1 MSNEVLNRNVSFKNN
16 MHRRISDPML
26 YRFMCLFF
34 VAFAL
39 IPLAGATVTDLQ
51 VSPVNP
57 VVGDTIIISGT
68 ESGANE
74 INAIASFTKVVTPS
88 GGQYEYLV
96 GSVEIPKG
104 SKNFAVTAVGVNDLY
119 VNVKLYGYIP
129 LTIGKD
135 ASSGTATISQSN
147 VPSGTHKIKIFGLA
161 ETGVSSVSLK
171 ITATQGIDIDP
182 DGHFEYRYSTGSIP
196 VGDFNLN
203 VGGSTKTVTLRAS
216 SGDTDVV
223 DDGGASGGGG
233 GGASEEQAENIVV
246 KETYPL
252 NVYTDTPAIC
262 EFSEQENPLM
272 SINFTS
278 NKNVRSVPVLVEVL
292 HDTSALVLEPA
303 PNIVYK
309 NVNIL
314 IGFAGFDE
322 NIESAAIS
330 FKVDKNWIDDNN
342 IDRHSITLMHYDDA
356 LDIWEKVVTELIGEN
371 ESEIYYQAFPSE
383 FSPFAIVGK
392 KYIDMALPED
402 PMPAA
407 SETTETISDPVT
419 KVVASTPDTNVEST
433 FVPASAE
440 DTLATDNGIVDERIE
455 RKYIWIGLFAGIAL
469 LGFLKIRR
477 VI

>member
-1 MSNEVLNRNVSFKNN
+1 MSNEVLNRNMSYRYNTY
-16 MHRRISDPML
+16 RRISDPML
-26 YRFMCLFF
+26 YRSMCLFL
-34 VAFAL
+34 VTFAL

-51 VSPVNP
+51 VSPENP

-68 ESGANE
+68 ESVASE

-104 SKNFAVTAVGVNDLY
+104 SKNFAVTAVGVDDLY

-161 ETGVSSVSLK
+161 ETGVSFVNLK
-171 ITATQGIDIDP
+171 ITATQGIDVDP
-182 DGHFEYRYSTGSIP
+182 DGYFEYRYSTGSIP

-252 NVYTDTPAIC
+252 NVYTDTPMIC
-262 EFSEQENPLM
+262 EFSEPENPLM

-330 FKVDKNWIDDNN
+330 FNVDKNWIDDNN

-371 ESEIYYQAFPSE
+371 ESEIYYRAFPSE

-392 KYIDMALPED
+392 EYIGMASPEEPMPVTLETTDAVSD
-402 PMPAA
+402 PM
-407 SETTETISDPVT
+407 DKGVT
-419 KVVASTPDTNVEST
+419 STPENSDEST
-433 FVPASAE
+433 FVPTSEE
-440 DTLATDNGIVDERIE
+440 DTLATDNGIVEKTIE
-455 RKYIWIGLFAGIAL
+455 RKYMWVILSAIVVLFGILRIG
-469 LGFLKIRR
+469 R

>member
-1 MSNEVLNRNVSFKNN
+1 
-16 MHRRISDPML
+16 
-26 YRFMCLFF
+26 MCLFLIT
-34 VAFAL
+34 FAV

-51 VSPVNP
+51 VSPENP
-57 VVGDTIIISGT
+57 VVGDVIIISGT
-68 ESGANE
+68 ESSASE

-88 GGQYEYLV
+88 GGEYEYLV

-104 SKNFAVTAVGVNDLY
+104 SKSFAVTAVGVEDVY
-119 VNVKLYGYIP
+119 VNVKLYGYVP

-135 ASSGTATISQSN
+135 ASSGTATISQSK
-147 VPSGTHKIKIFGLA
+147 VPPGTHKIKIFGLT
-161 ETGVSSVSLK
+161 ETGASSVSLT
-171 ITATQGIDIDP
+171 ITATQGIDVDP

-203 VGGSTKTVTLRAS
+203 VGGSTKTITLRAS
-216 SGDTDVV
+216 SGDADVV
-223 DDGGASGGGG
+223 DDGGASGGGA
-233 GGASEEQAENIVV
+233 GASEEQAENIVV

-262 EFSEQENPLM
+262 EFSEPENPLM

-330 FKVDKNWIDDNN
+330 FKVDKNWMEDNN

-356 LDIWEKVVTELIGEN
+356 LDIWEKIVTELIGEN

-392 KYIDMALPED
+392 ENIGMASSED
-402 PMPAA
+402 PMPVKL
-407 SETTETISDPVT
+407 ETTDAVSDPMDKGVT
-419 KVVASTPDTNVEST
+419 STPENSDDST
-433 FVPASAE
+433 FVPTSEE
-440 DTLATDNGIVDERIE
+440 DTLATDNGIVEKTIE
-455 RKYIWIGLFAGIAL
+455 RKYMWVVLFAIVVLFGIL
-469 LGFLKIRR
+469 RIRR